1 MECQPLLPVVCIY
14 KPPVVQDKQSHVAP
28 LGANSKMAIGY
39 GTDGWN
45 PLAFEFDKEQQID
58 VAILRL
64 FISTSYI
71 DIDSV
76 ELTSPFE
83 VGSRGIVRS
92 PRVIDENWGVV
103 TMGLV
108 VRR

>member
-1 MECQPLLPVVCIY
+1 
-14 KPPVVQDKQSHVAP
+14 
-28 LGANSKMAIGY
+28 MAIGY

-45 PLAFEFDKEQQID
+45 PLAFEFDKEQQIE

-64 FISTSYI
+64 FVSTSYI
-71 DIDSV
+71 DLDSV

-83 VGSRGIVRS
+83 MGSRGVVKS
-92 PRVIDENWGVV
+92 PPIINEDWGVV
-103 TMGLV
+103 TLGLV